1 MRKELE
7 RSIHNVRDIL
17 AENRHHIFSATV
29 LNEGNQRLS
38 KGEAI
43 VEGSDRVYWPYPPE
57 PMDSEPASATVLRH
71 SDGTETEIIDFCLC
85 DSPSSSVHYHFRI
98 V

>member
-1 MRKELE
+1 MDKKLE
-7 RSIHNVRDIL
+7 HSAHDLKDIL
-17 AENRHHIFSATV
+17 AEKRKHIFPATV
-29 LNEGNQRLS
+29 LNQGNQRLS

-43 VEGSDRVYWPYPPE
+43 VEGSYRVYWPYPPE
-57 PMDSEPASATVLRH
+57 PMDSEPASVTVLRH
-71 SDGTETEIIDFCLC
+71 SDGTETEIADFHLC